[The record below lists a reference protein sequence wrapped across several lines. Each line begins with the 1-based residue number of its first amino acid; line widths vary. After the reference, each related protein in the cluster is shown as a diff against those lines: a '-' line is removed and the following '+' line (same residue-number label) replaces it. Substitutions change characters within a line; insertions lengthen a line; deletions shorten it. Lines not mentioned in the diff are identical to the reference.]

1 MTGRGGLTLLE
12 VMVAVAVLAI
22 GVVAVQRLANRSVAT
37 VARDGDLTR
46 AMLLARSLLSE
57 AELAPPEAGHV
68 AGTAA
73 PGFAFVRDVTRTPHA
88 RLREIRLRVFP
99 EGRAAE
105 GAELVELLR
114 VPAP

>member
-1 MTGRGGLTLLE
+1 MTGRRGLTLLE
-12 VMVAVAVLAI
+12 VMVAVAVLAT

-46 AMLLARSLLSE
+46 AMLLARSLLAE
-57 AELAPPEAGHV
+57 AELAPPGVGHV
-68 AGTAA
+68 AGEAA
-73 PGFAFVRDVTRTPHA
+73 PGFRFVRDVTRTPHA
-88 RLREIRLRVFP
+88 RLREVRLRVFP
-99 EGRAAE
+99 AGRAAE